1 MQLAIAA
8 GDYRLVAAPARGGS
22 ILSFTWRGEPVMRE
36 AEGPDILD
44 VGCFVM
50 VPFANRIKDGRF
62 VWRGRPRTIPP
73 NFAGRDPQNPIH
85 GYGWQA
91 EWQVVE
97 TAAER
102 LRFSHVHAGGGWP
115 WPYAAGLEYALG
127 AEGLTARLTL
137 TNTGEEAMPAGL
149 GFHPYFPRSETTR
162 YRGLHRGE
170 WQTGGDPLPV
180 ALDRRAT
187 AIDWWDGR
195 PVGTRVVDTVY
206 AGREGP
212 LEILWPER
220 AMALSITPSPAL
232 ALTAVYAPADTDWF
246 CAEPMNHLTDAVNG
260 RDPEAPM
267 PALEPGET
275 AVVEM
280 RLSVRAL

>member
-62 VWRGRPRTIPP
+62 VWRGRPMIIPP
-73 NFAGRDPQNPIH
+73 NLEGRDRLNPIH

-91 EWQVVE
+91 EWAVVE
-97 TAAER
+97 TAPER
-102 LRFSHVHAGGGWP
+102 LRFGHRHAGEGWP
-115 WPYAAGLEYALG
+115 WPYRADLAYALDTG
-127 AEGLTARLTL
+127 GLTARLTL
-137 TNTGEEAMPAGL
+137 TNTGDEAMPAGL
-149 GFHPYFPRSETTR
+149 GFHPYFPRSATTR
-162 YRGLHRGE
+162 YIGLHRGE
-170 WQTGGDPLPV
+170 WQTGRDPLPV
-180 ALDRRAT
+180 ALERRTT
-187 AIDWWDGR
+187 AIDWWEGS
-195 PVGTRVVDTVY
+195 PVGTREVDTVY
-206 AGREGP
+206 SGREGP

-220 AMALSITPSPAL
+220 AMALTITPSPAL
-232 ALTAVYAPADTDWF
+232 ALTAVYAPAGTGWF

-260 RDPEAPM
+260 RDPAAAM

-280 RLSVRAL
+280 HLGVRPL